1 MASTSTCGVAG
12 QRVDGGEEARGDRLP
27 PPHQGTMARLEVTMG
42 PQAKMTDDG
51 RRRRVTA
58 MAALGVAVTGFGSS
72 VDALSLG
79 RRRTHPFA
87 STAFVSGPCN
97 PICYGRCSPSL
108 QARKSNKRKSSSVDA
123 VTSSTSEEVQEVK
136 PLTSVSEER
145 RRSALEAMNKEQQR
159 NRKGAQDLDSP
170 EILAGMD
177 AASML
182 LESFTSTGDTD
193 KESGSNSKEQQAD
206 SPGLAQRRMGSV
218 PGARSL
224 TYMKEK
230 AAEESGYAMN
240 PRERIAMYQYKNN
253 NSNQAKFAV
262 GSLIEKLDE
271 RIKEQNSKD
280 DASDGENGDAPRKR
294 TRGRP
299 RKTPLDVEAVD
310 DDSTDRSRNIVGP
323 PASKRKTKGKKSP
336 KVTGRTASKSRSKL
350 DNANVDKS
358 ESSRPVTKGSESVE
372 SYAEALVGARAV
384 AKGPSNRNR
393 RFKSLPKSRRDED
406 GNLVSNED
414 DNEREYKA
422 ASGRGKS
429 PDSYNLG
436 RYYRTKLLTAKE
448 EYSLGMKVKFMVSC
462 ELVHEGLALELDRM
476 PTIAE
481 WAKACGFEDYDAQMY
496 SEDYVDTELDKQIR
510 PTGADADELD
520 PNMFVGNG
528 LVNDTGVG
536 RGKGRVKTPPPTK
549 LDDFYDDSYAKFQ
562 KKGGDG
568 ANGEEEEMD
577 VFLYRLKAAP
587 NEPINRGSPRMFR
600 EMMLTAKEAKQ
611 RMVECN
617 MRLVVSIA
625 RRYHRVG
632 VSVQDLVQEG
642 SLGLARAAEKFDPK
656 RGFKFSTYASWW
668 IQQAVFRSI
677 AYHSRTIRLPV
688 HVHNLLNKVR
698 RTRSMLQQELGRMPT
713 NEEMADE
720 VNMSYE
726 KYNKMMRNT
735 RNAVSLERPK
745 YQNNPKDLGH
755 ESEALIGD
763 MVDSTAAIFDEKT
776 PEQKVDQGLLHS
788 DIQYMLGVSTAFTCE
803 ILFLPLNVQLNMTPG
818 RETKKLGED
827 ERSVLC
833 LRYGIDDGITRTVTL
848 VASEM
853 RQTKSWVRSQ
863 ECRALR
869 KLRRPWYE
877 KRLKEHRESLTA
889 SVGLPI

>member
-1 MASTSTCGVAG
+1 M
-12 QRVDGGEEARGDRLP
+12 DG
-27 PPHQGTMARLEVTMG
+27 
-42 PQAKMTDDG
+42 G
-51 RRRRVTA
+51 RRRRITA
-58 MAALGVAVTGFGSS
+58 VAALGVAVTGFGSS
-72 VDALSLG
+72 VDALSQG
-79 RRRTHPFA
+79 SRRRTHHFA
-87 STAFVSGPCN
+87 STALVSAPCN

-108 QARKSNKRKSSSVDA
+108 HARRSNKRKSSSVDA
-123 VTSSTSEEVQEVK
+123 VTSSTAEEVQEVK

-159 NRKGAQDLDSP
+159 NRKDAEQDLDSP

-182 LESFTSTGDTD
+182 LEAFASSENVD
-193 KESGSNSKEQQAD
+193 KESGSNSKKQQTD

-230 AAEESGYAMN
+230 AAEESSYAMN

-271 RIKEQNSKD
+271 RIKEKNSKSD
-280 DASDGENGDAPRKR
+280 VNDGENDDAASKR
-294 TRGRP
+294 MRGRP
-299 RKTPLDVEAVD
+299 RKTPLNEEAVYE
-310 DDSTDRSRNIVGP
+310 DSPDRSRNSAGP
-323 PASKRKTKGKKSP
+323 PRSKRKSKDKKSL
-336 KVTGRTASKSRSKL
+336 KVTGRTTSKSRSKL
-350 DNANVDKS
+350 GNAKVNKS
-358 ESSRPVTKGSESVE
+358 TSSRPGTKGTESVE
-372 SYAEALVGARAV
+372 SYTEALVGARAI
-384 AKGPSNRNR
+384 AKRPNNRNR
-393 RFKSLPKSRRDED
+393 RFKSLPKSRRDEN
-406 GNLVSNED
+406 GNLVSNSD
-414 DNEREYKA
+414 DNEHEYKA
-422 ASGRGKS
+422 TTGRAKS

-436 RYYRTKLLTAKE
+436 RYYRTKLLTARE

-481 WAKACGFEDYDAQMY
+481 WAKACGFEEYDAQMY

-536 RGKGRVKTPPPTK
+536 RGKGRVKTPPPAK

-568 ANGEEEEMD
+568 ANDEEEEMD
-577 VFLYRLKAAP
+577 VFLYRLKSAP

-763 MVDSTAAIFDEKT
+763 MVDSTAVIFDEKT
-776 PEQKVDQGLLHS
+776 PEQKVDQRLLHS
-788 DIQYMLGVSTAFTCE
+788 DIQYMLG
-803 ILFLPLNVQLNMTPG
+803 
-818 RETKKLGED
+818 KLGEG

-889 SVGLPI
+889 SVGRQ

>member
-1 MASTSTCGVAG
+1 MSGLEVAAAYCGS
-12 QRVDGGEEARGDRLP
+12 
-27 PPHQGTMARLEVTMG
+27 HTQGARL
-42 PQAKMTDDG
+42 QAKMTDGG
-51 RRRRVTA
+51 RRRRITA
-58 MAALGVAVTGFGSS
+58 VAALGVAVAGMGSS

-79 RRRTHPFA
+79 RGRTHHVA
-87 STAFVSGPCN
+87 RTAFVSGPCN

-108 QARKSNKRKSSSVDA
+108 QARKSNKRKKSSSSVDA
-123 VTSSTSEEVQEVK
+123 ATSSISEEIQEVK

-145 RRSALEAMNKEQQR
+145 RRSALEAMNKEQQHNR
-159 NRKGAQDLDSP
+159 NDKKQDDLDSP

-177 AASML
+177 AAAML
-182 LESFTSTGDTD
+182 LEAFTATEEDVD
-193 KESGSNSKEQQAD
+193 KESDSNSKEQQTD

-240 PRERIAMYQYKNN
+240 PRERLSMYQYKNN

-271 RIKEQNSKD
+271 RIKERNSNDAANDGESD
-280 DASDGENGDAPRKR
+280 DALSKR

-299 RKTPLDVEAVD
+299 RKTPLNEEAVD
-310 DDSTDRSRNIVGP
+310 DDSPARSRNSAESP
-323 PASKRKTKGKKSP
+323 RPKRKSKDKKSP
-336 KVTGRTASKSRSKL
+336 KVTGRIASKSRSKL
-350 DNANVDKS
+350 GNAKIDKS
-358 ESSRPVTKGSESVE
+358 ASSRPVTKGTASVE
-372 SYAEALVGARAV
+372 SYTEALVGARAI

-406 GNLVSNED
+406 GNLVSNA
-414 DNEREYKA
+414 DNESDYKTTT
-422 ASGRGKS
+422 GRAKT

-436 RYYRTKLLTAKE
+436 RYYRTKLLTARE

-481 WAKACGFEDYDAQMY
+481 WAKACGFEDYDAQIY
-496 SEDYVDTELDKQIR
+496 AEDYVDTELDKQIR

-549 LDDFYDDSYAKFQ
+549 LGDFYDDSYAKFQ
-562 KKGGDG
+562 KKGSDS

-577 VFLYRLKAAP
+577 VFLYRLKSAP

-632 VSVQDLVQEG
+632 VNVQDLVQEG

-720 VNMSYE
+720 ISMSHE

-763 MVDSTAAIFDEKT
+763 MVDSSAVIFDERT

-788 DIQYMLGVSTAFTCE
+788 DIQYMLGVSTTCM
-803 ILFLPLNVQLNMTPG
+803 L
-818 RETKKLGED
+818 
-827 ERSVLC
+827 
-833 LRYGIDDGITRTVTL
+833 
-848 VASEM
+848 
-853 RQTKSWVRSQ
+853 
-863 ECRALR
+863 
-869 KLRRPWYE
+869 
-877 KRLKEHRESLTA
+877 
-889 SVGLPI
+889 